1 MPAGRFHRYRRY
13 KKKRYTGKKYKK
25 RYNPNKYRR
34 NVARMVRPLNVKPRS
49 AMQNVVYYNSFRCVP
64 SLDTSQA
71 AGSKQQNYNIR
82 IAMNS
87 LWPFQTGWNNFATN
101 TAGTNNQICAPNAGI
116 TEYTFPSVSPLTGT
130 ETVMPN
136 VRDGSSL
143 FDQYSKCFVVG
154 TKVTI
159 VATPL
164 GNSTDIQLGYL
175 YAIKHSQP
183 GTGMNLLS
191 KINDVQKLPYRKMAK
206 LVGPD
211 APTSGFQSGE
221 KVGAKL
227 IIKHSVKR
235 FNNVKDIRDNSVLSN
250 KTGSNASGATAS
262 EQDFL
267 TIGVIPALNNL
278 DTKCTD
284 FCLQIRIEQR
294 LLWTEPLESL
304 VGDSAG
310 QGNYSFPWAAHTMV

>member
-1 MPAGRFHRYRRY
+1 MPG
-13 KKKRYTGKKYKK
+13 KKKYTKAQIAAYKK
-25 RYNPNKYRR
+25 RMAAKKRKFNKNYRR
-34 NVARMVRPLNVKPRS
+34 NVAVMARPLNIKPRS

-64 SLDTSQA
+64 SIDTSQS

-87 LWPFQTGWNNFATN
+87 IWPFQTGWNNYATN
-101 TAGTNNQICAPNAGI
+101 AAGSNNQVCNPNSAI
-116 TEYTFPSVSPLTGT
+116 TELDTTPGATLTGN

-136 VRDGSSL
+136 VRDGAAL
-143 FDQYSKCFVVG
+143 FNQYTKCCVVG

-164 GNSTDIQLGYL
+164 GNNSDIQLGYL
-175 YAIKHSQP
+175 YAVRHSQP

-191 KINDVQKLPYRKMAK
+191 KINDVQKLPYRQMAK
-206 LVGPD
+206 INGPD

-221 KVGAKL
+221 KVGARL
-227 IIKHSVKR
+227 IVKHSPKH
-235 FNNVKDIRDNSVLSN
+235 FNNVKDLRDNSILFC
-250 KTGSNASGATAS
+250 KTANNNVGATAS

-278 DTKCTD
+278 DLKVTD
-284 FCLQIRIEQR
+284 FCLQLRIEQR

-304 VGDSAG
+304 TGASPG
-310 QGNYSFPWAAHTMV
+310 QGNYSFPWAAHSYV